1 MGKTSRPVST
11 VGRTVALVVLF
22 AAGCGASSIPRATLP
37 EVPSELARCRV
48 AASAHSP
55 LVTEWAAT
63 EKANLEARIREG
75 GVAVAYSGCAMRI
88 VSECKLGGS
97 YVWQRTTP
105 ASDRLVISNADE
117 LYAKLPLGA
126 ASLEGELQRSGELVV
141 QTTVSG
147 QMRVSGVTANDVP
160 VEGGCA
166 AATHLVS
173 GVAVGSF
180 ELSAGGKLSA
190 SGSASVSAVGESGV
204 ETVSEK
210 SLVRKA
216 GDPDR
221 CAESTW
227 DYPAPDCNSPIQ
239 LFLTPLPGRAAA
251 EGPPGT
257 VRIDFV
263 AEDAD
268 TSWDVRSGK
277 DVLCTT
283 PCVRWVDP
291 GRPLAMRERGAGWFT
306 RLTRRNRV
314 KVSRLDRQ
322 PTAGPLQVRADG
334 GSMGKFVGGV
344 TLTALGAELVLA
356 GAIVSLMECSA
367 DDDHDHCG
375 LGLSLL
381 GFGVAATI
389 PGVWLWR
396 SSRPR
401 ARVRARDAR
410 SPLYGEE
417 GPVDAPAVVVG
428 PGFVAGSF

>member
-1 MGKTSRPVST
+1 M
-11 VGRTVALVVLF
+11 VAALTILC
-22 AAGCGASSIPRATLP
+22 AGCGGPSIPRATLP

-48 AASAHSP
+48 AASASSP

-88 VSECKLGGS
+88 VPECNLRGS

-105 ASDRLVISNADE
+105 ATDRLVISNTDE

-147 QMRVSGVTANDVP
+147 QMRVSGITANDVP
-160 VEGGCA
+160 MQGGCA
-166 AATHLVS
+166 AATHLVT
-173 GVAVGSF
+173 GVAVGAF

-190 SGSASVSAVGESGV
+190 SASGKVAMVEDTGV
-204 ETVSEK
+204 KTLSEK

-239 LFLTPLPGRAAA
+239 LFLAPLPGRAAE

-257 VRIDFV
+257 VRVDFV
-263 AEDAD
+263 AQDAD

-277 DVLCTT
+277 EVLCTT

-291 GRPLAMRERGAGWFT
+291 SRPLAMRRHDAGWFT
-306 RLTRRNRV
+306 RLAKRNRV
-314 KVSRLDRQ
+314 NISRLDKHAM
-322 PTAGPLQVRADG
+322 AGPLQIRADG
-334 GSMGKFVGGV
+334 GSMGKFIGGI
-344 TLTALGAELVLA
+344 TLTGIGAELVLA
-356 GAIVSLMECSA
+356 GVMVSLMECGS
-367 DDDHDHCG
+367 DDETGNNCG

-389 PGVWLWR
+389 PGIWLWR
-396 SSRPR
+396 SSQPR
-401 ARVRARDAR
+401 ARVGSRDAP
-410 SPLYGEE
+410 SPIYGAA
-417 GPVDAPAVVVG
+417 GRGSQRGVLVG

>member
-1 MGKTSRPVST
+1 MGKEERFVST
-11 VGRTVALVVLF
+11 LGRTVAACAFL
-22 AAGCGASSIPRATLP
+22 AIGCGGASIPRASLP
-37 EVPSELARCRV
+37 EVPTELARCRV
-48 AASAHSP
+48 AASAGSP

-75 GVAVAYSGCAMRI
+75 GVAVAYSGCSMRI
-88 VSECKLGGS
+88 IPDCKLGGS

-105 ASDRLVISNADE
+105 ATDRLVINNTDE

-147 QMRVSGVTANDVP
+147 QMRASGISANDVP
-160 VEGGCA
+160 LGGACA

-173 GVAVGSF
+173 GVAVGAF

-190 SGSASVSAVGESGV
+190 GASAKVAVVEDSGV
-204 ETVSEK
+204 KTLSEK

-227 DYPAPDCNSPIQ
+227 DYPAADCNSPIQ

-257 VRIDFV
+257 VRVDFV
-263 AEDAD
+263 ASDAES
-268 TSWDVRSGK
+268 TWDVRSGK
-277 DVLCTT
+277 EVLCTT

-291 GRPLAMRERGAGWFT
+291 ARPLAMRRKGAGWFT
-306 RLTRRNRV
+306 RLIKHHRV
-314 KVSRLDRQ
+314 TISRLDKHAA
-322 PTAGPLQVRADG
+322 AGPLQVRADG
-334 GSMGKFVGGV
+334 GSMGRWLGGV
-344 TLTALGAELVLA
+344 TLTTLGAELILA
-356 GAIVSLMECSA
+356 GLLVGVMECGS
-367 DDDHDHCG
+367 DEEHDNCG
-375 LGLSLL
+375 LGLGLL

-389 PGVWLWR
+389 PGIWLWR
-396 SSRPR
+396 GSGPN
-401 ARVRARDAR
+401 ARVKSRDAR
-410 SPLYGEE
+410 SPLYGMHP
-417 GPVDAPAVVVG
+417 PVAAPALVVG